1 MLARQIMSRHVITV
15 GVDASVSEAI
25 AIMLGHHVSGLPV
38 LDGAGRLVGIVSE
51 SDFIRRVEIDT
62 ERKRGRWLTFLAG
75 ADRLALDFARSHG
88 RKVGEI
94 MTRSPVTIA
103 EDTPLAEIVDIMERH
118 HVKRLPVVCGDS
130 LVGMVTRTDFLPA
143 VARLVRRT
151 VAKDGAKNGTK
162 NGTKNGAP
170 NDERIRE
177 LVIAA
182 MADAPWRPCAMNVAV
197 SGGIVSLRG
206 SVRSEKARQA
216 AIIAAENVAGVTRV
230 EDGLTIY
237 PAPEDEYGGGDFA
250 SPPEETST
258 IDDQP
263 L

>member
-1 MLARQIMSRHVITV
+1 MLAHQIMSRHVVTV
-15 GVDASVSEAI
+15 GVDASVADAI
-25 AIMLGHHVSGLPV
+25 AVMLGHHVSGLPV
-38 LDGAGRLVGIVSE
+38 VDAAGRLVGIVSE
-51 SDFIRRVEIDT
+51 GDFVRRAEIDT

-75 ADRLALDFARSHG
+75 ADRVALDFARSHG

-94 MTRSPVTIA
+94 MTRGPVTIA
-103 EDTPLAEIVDIMERH
+103 EDTPLAEIVDLMERH
-118 HVKRLPVVCGDS
+118 HVKRLPVMRGDS

-151 VAKDGAKNGTK
+151 VAKDGV
-162 NGTKNGAP
+162 P

-206 SVRSEKARQA
+206 SVKSEKARQA
-216 AIIAAENVAGVTRV
+216 AIIAAENVTGVTRV

-258 IDDQP
+258 VDDQP

>member
-1 MLARQIMSRHVITV
+1 MLAHQIMSRHAVTV
-15 GVDASVSEAI
+15 GVDASVADAI

-38 LDGAGRLVGIVSE
+38 VDAAGRLVGIVSE
-51 SDFIRRVEIDT
+51 SDFIRRTEIDT
-62 ERKRGRWLTFLAG
+62 ERKRGRWLSFLAG
-75 ADRLALDFARSHG
+75 ADRVALDFARSHG

-94 MTRSPVTIA
+94 MTKNPVTIA
-103 EDTPLAEIVDIMERH
+103 EDTPLADIVETMEAHR
-118 HVKRLPVVCGDS
+118 VKRLPVLRGDR

-151 VAKDGAKNGTK
+151 VAQA
-162 NGTKNGAP
+162 GAP
-170 NDERIRE
+170 NDDRVRE

-182 MADAPWRPCAMNVAV
+182 MADAPWRPCAMNIAV
-197 SGGIVSLRG
+197 NGGIVSLRG

-216 AIIAAENVAGVTRV
+216 AIIAAENVPGVKKV

-250 SPPEETST
+250 SLPEETST
-258 IDDQP
+258 ADDQP